1 MRAVPPH
8 VVTFPC
14 VILSS
19 LFLPLTV
26 LQPIDWWFCARSFV
40 LIVLDTS
47 LLILIFDYYCIAL
60 FIIVITPLKQQQTPP
75 SCVILPP
82 K

>member
-1 MRAVPPH
+1 MELRIHRVGIPEGKIHGGHGTDHRSIYISICSIMRAVPLH

-40 LIVLDTS
+40 LIVLDS
-47 LLILIFDYYCIAL
+47 LF
-60 FIIVITPLKQQQTPP
+60 
-75 SCVILPP
+75 
-82 K
+82 